1 MTAVSPEQDKKLIL
15 NAYRQLMRCS
25 EAKADKRSKKRIRR
39 AFEMANEAHSGMRRK
54 SGEPYILHP
63 IAVAK
68 IASKEIGLGPVGIIC
83 ALLHDTVEDTELTFE
98 DIERAFDSQISSI
111 VNGLT
116 KISGIF
122 DLENSIQAENFRK
135 LILTLAD
142 DVRVILV
149 KIADRL
155 HNMRTLVSMPEHKQV
170 RIASETKFLYAPLAH
185 RLGLYAIKSEL
196 EDLSMKYTDRET
208 YQGIAK
214 KLAATKVERAK
225 YVKEFVKPIKASLKN
240 EGLHNFTIAGRP
252 KSIYSIQN
260 KIHKKKVEFEEVYD
274 LFAIRI
280 VIDCPREDEKALC
293 WKAYSI
299 ITDHYVPNP
308 DRLRD
313 WVSTPKA
320 NGYESLHTTV
330 MGPGG
335 KWVEVQIRTSRM
347 DEIAE
352 KGFAAHWKYKEGEAK
367 KEATKDGALD
377 DWLNRIRETLTN
389 PESDALDF
397 IHNFKL
403 DLYQDEIYVFTP
415 KGELKI
421 LPQGASTLDF
431 AFDIHTDIGA
441 KCIGAKVNHKLVP
454 LSHKLANGD
463 QIEIITSKKQ
473 KPNEDWLKF
482 TTTSKART
490 KIKSALKEEKRRI
503 AGDGKEI
510 LFRKLK
516 QLKLNP
522 TNEFLN
528 DLLAHYKLSDVL
540 DLYFQVANRDLNM
553 EEIKRLEIKSNRVV
567 FKKNIEEHIES
578 KKIRD
583 TEINKKES
591 DLLLFGDFGDK
602 MDYTMAKCCS
612 PIPGDD
618 VFGFVTIGQGIKIHR
633 KNCPNASS
641 MIANY
646 GYRVIKTKWS
656 QKKKIA
662 FLTGVRVTGLDDI
675 GVIQKITNVISSD
688 LKVNMRS
695 ISIDASEGIF
705 KGHIMVFV
713 DDTKQLDKLIK
724 KLKKIEGILSANRFD
739 S

>member
-1 MTAVSPEQDKKLIL
+1 MTLVSQEEDKKLIL
-15 NAYRQLMRCS
+15 NAYRQLVRCS
-25 EAKADKRSKKRIRR
+25 ENKADQHSKKRIRR
-39 AFEMANEAHSGMRRK
+39 AFEMANSAHEGMRRK

-68 IASKEIGLGPVGIIC
+68 IACKEIGLGPVGVIC
-83 ALLHDTVEDTELTFE
+83 ALLHDTVEDTELTLI
-98 DIERAFDSQISSI
+98 DIERAFDSQIANI

-155 HNMRTLVSMPEHKQV
+155 HNMRTLVSMPEHKQI
-170 RIASETKFLYAPLAH
+170 RIASETKYLYAPLAH

-208 YQGIAK
+208 YQKIAK

-225 YVKEFVKPIKASLKN
+225 YIKEFIKPIKNSLKTQ
-240 EGLHNFTIAGRP
+240 GLTNYKIAGRP

-280 VIDCPREDEKALC
+280 VINCPKEEEKALC

-330 MGPGG
+330 MGPDG
-335 KWVEVQIRTSRM
+335 KWVEVQIRTTRM

-352 KGFAAHWKYKEGEAK
+352 KGFAAHWKYKEDDAK
-367 KEATKDGALD
+367 ENNKEGALD
-377 DWLNRIRETLTN
+377 EWLNQIRETLTN
-389 PESDALDF
+389 TESDALDF

-403 DLYQDEIYVFTP
+403 NLYQDEIYVFTP
-415 KGELKI
+415 KGELRI
-421 LPQGASTLDF
+421 LPQGASALDF

-454 LSHKLANGD
+454 LSHKLVNGD

-473 KPNEDWLKF
+473 KPTEDWLKF
-482 TTTSKART
+482 TTTSKARS
-490 KIKSALKEEKRRI
+490 KIKYALKDEKRRI
-503 AGDGKEI
+503 ASDGKEI
-510 LFRKLK
+510 LFRRLK
-516 QLKLNP
+516 QLKLKP

-528 DLLAHYKLSDVL
+528 DLQHHYKQTDLL
-540 DLYFQVANRDLNM
+540 DLYFNIANRDISL
-553 EEIKRLEIKSNRVV
+553 EEIKRLEIKTNRIV
-567 FKKNIEEHIES
+567 FKKDIEEH
-578 KKIRD
+578 KQQVKIRD
-583 TEINKKES
+583 TEINKTES
-591 DLLLFGDFGDK
+591 DLLLFGDVGDK
-602 MDYTMAKCCS
+602 LDYTMAKCCS

-618 VFGFVTIGQGIKIHR
+618 VFGFVSIGQGIKIHR

-641 MIANY
+641 LIANY

-675 GVIQKITNVISSD
+675 GIIQKITNVISSD

-695 ISIDASEGIF
+695 ISVDASEGIF
-705 KGHIMVFV
+705 KGHIMVYV

-724 KLKKIEGILSANRFD
+724 KLKKIEGILSASRFD
-739 S
+739 T

>member
-1 MTAVSPEQDKKLIL
+1 MTAVSPEEDKKLIL
-15 NAYRQLMRCS
+15 NAYRQLVRCS
-25 EAKADKRSKKRIRR
+25 EHKADQRSKKRIRR
-39 AFEMANEAHSGMRRK
+39 AFEMANESHSGMRRK

-68 IASKEIGLGPVGIIC
+68 IACKEIGLGPVGIIC
-83 ALLHDTVEDTELTFE
+83 ALLHDTVEDTELTLL
-98 DIERAFDSQISSI
+98 DIERSFDSQIANI

-155 HNMRTLVSMPEHKQV
+155 HNMRTLVSMPEHKQI
-170 RIASETKFLYAPLAH
+170 RIASETKYLYAPLAH

-208 YQGIAK
+208 YQSIAK
-214 KLAATKVERAK
+214 KLAATKLERAK
-225 YVKEFVKPIKASLKN
+225 YIKEFIKPIKKSLKAQGVYN
-240 EGLHNFTIAGRP
+240 LKIAGRP
-252 KSIYSIQN
+252 KSIHSIQN

-280 VIDCPREDEKALC
+280 VINCAREEEKALC

-330 MGPGG
+330 MGPDG
-335 KWVEVQIRTSRM
+335 KWVEVQIRTTRM

-352 KGFAAHWKYKEGEAK
+352 KGFAAHWKYKEDNN
-367 KEATKDGALD
+367 KEANKDGALD
-377 DWLNRIRETLTN
+377 DWLNQIRETLMN

-403 DLYQDEIYVFTP
+403 NLYQDEIYVFTP
-415 KGELKI
+415 KGELRI
-421 LPQGASTLDF
+421 LPQGASALDF
-431 AFDIHTDIGA
+431 AFDIHSDIGA

-454 LSHKLANGD
+454 LSHKLVNGD

-473 KPNEDWLKF
+473 KPTEDWLKF

-490 KIKSALKEEKRRI
+490 KIKSALKDEKRRI

-510 LFRKLK
+510 LFRRLK
-516 QLKLNP
+516 QLKLKP
-522 TNEFLN
+522 TSDFLN
-528 DLLAHYKLSDVL
+528 DLLQHYKQTDLL
-540 DLYFQVANRDLNM
+540 DLYFNIANRDLSL
-553 EEIKRLEIKSNRVV
+553 EEIKRLEIKSNRIV
-567 FKKNIEEHIES
+567 FKKNIEEH
-578 KKIRD
+578 KAQVKIRD
-583 TEINKKES
+583 TEINKKDS
-591 DLLLFGDFGDK
+591 DLLLFGDVGDK
-602 MDYTMAKCCS
+602 LDYTMAKCCS

-618 VFGFVTIGQGIKIHR
+618 VFGFVSIGQGIKIHR

-641 MIANY
+641 LIANY

-675 GVIQKITNVISSD
+675 GIIQKITNVISSD

-695 ISIDASEGIF
+695 LSVDASEGIF
-705 KGHIMVFV
+705 KGHIMVYV

-724 KLKKIEGILSANRFD
+724 KLKKIEGILSASRFD

>member
-1 MTAVSPEQDKKLIL
+1 MTVVSPEEDKKLIL
-15 NAYRQLMRCS
+15 NAYRQLVRCS
-25 EAKADKRSKKRIRR
+25 EQKADQRSKKRIRR
-39 AFEMANEAHSGMRRK
+39 AFEMANKSHVGMRRK

-68 IASKEIGLGPVGIIC
+68 IACKEIGLGPVGVIC
-83 ALLHDTVEDTELTFE
+83 ALLHDTVEDTELTLI
-98 DIERAFDSQISSI
+98 DIERAFDSQIANI

-155 HNMRTLVSMPEHKQV
+155 HNMRTLVSMPEHKQI
-170 RIASETKFLYAPLAH
+170 RIASETKYLYAPLAH

-208 YQGIAK
+208 YQRIAK

-225 YVKEFVKPIKASLKN
+225 YIKEFIKPIKNSLKGQ
-240 EGLHNFTIAGRP
+240 GLTSFKIAGRP
-252 KSIYSIQN
+252 KSIHSIQN
-260 KIHKKKVEFEEVYD
+260 KIQKKKVEFEEVYD

-280 VIDCPREDEKALC
+280 VINCPKEDEKALC

-330 MGPGG
+330 MGPDG
-335 KWVEVQIRTSRM
+335 KWVEVQIRTTRM

-352 KGFAAHWKYKEGEAK
+352 KGFAAHWKYKDDDTK
-367 KEATKDGALD
+367 QKNKEGALD
-377 DWLNRIRETLTN
+377 EWLNQIRETLTN

-403 DLYQDEIYVFTP
+403 NLYQDEIYVFTP
-415 KGELKI
+415 KGELRI
-421 LPQGASTLDF
+421 LPQGASSLDF

-454 LSHKLANGD
+454 LSHKLVNGD

-473 KPNEDWLKF
+473 KPTEDWLKF
-482 TTTSKART
+482 TTTSKARS
-490 KIKSALKEEKRRI
+490 KIKSALKDEKRRI
-503 AGDGKEI
+503 ARDGKEI
-510 LFRKLK
+510 LFRRLK
-516 QLKLNP
+516 QLKLTP
-522 TNEFLN
+522 TNDFLN
-528 DLLAHYKLSDVL
+528 DLLQHYKQTDLL
-540 DLYFQVANRDLNM
+540 DLYFHIANRDVSL
-553 EEIKRLEIKSNRVV
+553 EEIKRLEIKSNRIV
-567 FKKNIEEHIES
+567 FKKNIEEH
-578 KKIRD
+578 KKQVKIRD

-591 DLLLFGDFGDK
+591 DLLLFGDVGDK
-602 MDYTMAKCCS
+602 LDYTMAKCCS

-618 VFGFVTIGQGIKIHR
+618 VFGFVSIGQGIKIHR

-641 MIANY
+641 LIANY

-675 GVIQKITNVISSD
+675 GIIQKITNVISSD

-695 ISIDASEGIF
+695 ISVDASEGIF
-705 KGHIMVFV
+705 KGRIMVYV

-724 KLKKIEGILSANRFD
+724 KLKQIDGILSASRFD
-739 S
+739 N

>member
-1 MTAVSPEQDKKLIL
+1 MTVVSPEEDKKLII
-15 NAYRQLMRCS
+15 NAYRQLVRCS
-25 EAKADKRSKKRIRR
+25 EHKADKRSKKRIRR
-39 AFEMANEAHSGMRRK
+39 AFEMANEAHEGMRRK

-68 IASKEIGLGPVGIIC
+68 IACKEIGLGPVGIIC
-83 ALLHDTVEDTELTFE
+83 ALLHDTVEDTELTLI
-98 DIERAFDSQISSI
+98 DIEHSFDSQIANI

-155 HNMRTLVSMPEHKQV
+155 HNMRTLVSMPEHKQI
-170 RIASETKFLYAPLAH
+170 RIASETKYLYAPLAH

-196 EDLSMKYTDRET
+196 EDLSMKYTDKET
-208 YQGIAK
+208 YRGIAK
-214 KLAATKVERAK
+214 KLAATKIERAK
-225 YVKEFVKPIKASLKN
+225 YIKEFIKPIKSSLKAQ
-240 EGLHNFTIAGRP
+240 GLINFKIAGRP
-252 KSIYSIQN
+252 KSIHSIQN

-280 VIDCPREDEKALC
+280 VINCPKEDEKALC

-330 MGPGG
+330 MGPDG
-335 KWVEVQIRTSRM
+335 KWVEVQIRTTRM

-352 KGFAAHWKYKEGEAK
+352 KGFAAHWKYKDDN
-367 KEATKDGALD
+367 TKDNNKEGALD
-377 DWLNRIRETLTN
+377 EWLNQIRETLTN

-403 DLYQDEIYVFTP
+403 NLYQDEIYVFTP
-415 KGELKI
+415 KGELRI
-421 LPQGASTLDF
+421 LPQGASALDF

-454 LSHKLANGD
+454 LSHKLVNGD

-473 KPNEDWLKF
+473 KPTEDWLKF
-482 TTTSKART
+482 TTTSKARS
-490 KIKSALKEEKRRI
+490 KIKSALKDEKRRI

-510 LFRKLK
+510 LFRRLK
-516 QLKLNP
+516 QLKLTP

-528 DLLAHYKLSDVL
+528 DLLQHYKQTDLL
-540 DLYFQVANRDLNM
+540 DLYFHIANRDLSL
-553 EEIKRLEIKSNRVV
+553 EEIKRLEIKSNRIV
-567 FKKNIEEHIES
+567 FKKNIEQHKEQV
-578 KKIRD
+578 KIRD
-583 TEINKKES
+583 TEINKKDS
-591 DLLLFGDFGDK
+591 DLLLFGDVGDK
-602 MDYTMAKCCS
+602 LDYTMAKCCS

-618 VFGFVTIGQGIKIHR
+618 VFGFVSIGQGIKIHR

-641 MIANY
+641 LIANY

-662 FLTGVRVTGLDDI
+662 FLTGIRVTGLDDI
-675 GVIQKITNVISSD
+675 GIIQKITNVISSD

-705 KGHIMVFV
+705 KGHIMVYV

-724 KLKKIEGILSANRFD
+724 KLKQIDGILSASRFD

>member
-1 MTAVSPEQDKKLIL
+1 MTAVSPEEDKKLIL
-15 NAYRQLMRCS
+15 NAYRQLVRCS
-25 EAKADKRSKKRIRR
+25 EHKADQRSKKRIRR
-39 AFEMANEAHSGMRRK
+39 AFEMANESHSGMRRK

-68 IASKEIGLGPVGIIC
+68 IACKEIGLGPVGVIC
-83 ALLHDTVEDTELTFE
+83 ALLHDTVEDTELTLV
-98 DIERAFDSQISSI
+98 DIERAFDSQVASI

-155 HNMRTLVSMPEHKQV
+155 HNMRTLVSMPEHKQI
-170 RIASETKFLYAPLAH
+170 RIASETKYLYAPLAH

-208 YQGIAK
+208 YQSIAK
-214 KLAATKVERAK
+214 KLAATRVERAK
-225 YVKEFVKPIKASLKN
+225 YIREFIKPIKKSLKAQ
-240 EGLHNFTIAGRP
+240 GVYNFKIAGRP
-252 KSIYSIQN
+252 KSIHSIQN

-280 VIDCPREDEKALC
+280 LSDCAREEEKALC

-330 MGPGG
+330 MGPDG
-335 KWVEVQIRTSRM
+335 KWVEVQIRTTRM

-352 KGFAAHWKYKEGEAK
+352 KGFAAHWKYKEDNN
-367 KEATKDGALD
+367 KEANKDGALD
-377 DWLNRIRETLTN
+377 DWLNQIRETLTN

-403 DLYQDEIYVFTP
+403 NLYQDEIYVFTP
-415 KGELKI
+415 KGELRI
-421 LPQGASTLDF
+421 LPQGASSLDF

-454 LSHKLANGD
+454 LSHKLVNGD

-473 KPNEDWLKF
+473 KPTEDWLKF
-482 TTTSKART
+482 TTTSKARS
-490 KIKSALKEEKRRI
+490 KIKSALKDEKRRV

-510 LFRKLK
+510 LFRRLK
-516 QLKLNP
+516 QLKLKP
-522 TNEFLN
+522 TNDFLN
-528 DLLAHYKLSDVL
+528 DLLQHYKQTDLL
-540 DLYFQVANRDLNM
+540 DLYFNIANRDVSL
-553 EEIKRLEIKSNRVV
+553 EEIKRLEIKSNRIV
-567 FKKNIEEHIES
+567 FKKDIEEH
-578 KKIRD
+578 KQQVKIRD
-583 TEINKKES
+583 TEINKKDS
-591 DLLLFGDFGDK
+591 DLLLFGDVGDK
-602 MDYTMAKCCS
+602 LDYTMAKCCS

-618 VFGFVTIGQGIKIHR
+618 VFGFVSIGQGIKIHR

-641 MIANY
+641 LIANY

-675 GVIQKITNVISSD
+675 GIIQKITNVISSD

-695 ISIDASEGIF
+695 LSVDASEGIF
-705 KGHIMVFV
+705 KGHIMVYV

-724 KLKKIEGILSANRFD
+724 RLKKIDGILSASRFD